1 MAVVTQFT
9 ITKGN
14 ELEFYIIIKENGT
27 VSPLVLDPVD
37 TFSYSLVN
45 KKHGTKVVED
55 VPMTIV
61 DGPNGKVKGLITAEV
76 SATLPHKV
84 GSAEDGYIPRAS
96 LRLIVNG
103 NTAAQGM
110 FVASI
115 EDVYVIVG

>member
-1 MAVVTQFT
+1 MATVTQFT

-14 ELEFYIIIKENGT
+14 ELEFYIIVKESGT
-27 VSPLVLDPVD
+27 VSPLILQTGD

-45 KKHGTKVVED
+45 KKHGTKLVED
-55 VPMTIV
+55 VAMTIV
-61 DGPNGKVKGLITAEV
+61 DGPNGKIKGVITPEV

-103 NTAAQGM
+103 DTAAQGM

-115 EDVYVIVG
+115 EDVYVVVG

>member
-1 MAVVTQFT
+1 MATVTQFT

-14 ELEFYIIIKENGT
+14 ELEFYIIVKENGT
-27 VSPLVLDPVD
+27 VSPLVLQTGD
-37 TFSYSLVN
+37 TFTYSLVN

-55 VPMTIV
+55 VAMTIV
-61 DGPNGKVKGLITAEV
+61 DGPNGKIKGVITAEV
-76 SATLPHKV
+76 SATLPYKV

-103 NTAAQGM
+103 DTAAQGM